1 MNIPDYQQLML
12 PILQRLADQ
21 GGELAIDA
29 LSDMVASAMAMSDV
43 QRNRRLPSGQETV
56 FGGRMR
62 WALSYLESTG
72 AVTAAANGMIRL
84 SDAGSEQLAD
94 QLPGVE
100 ALPAAT
106 GRLAPPQSGHS
117 GQSGQSGEDHGD
129 EAEGRMQEFFQ
140 ICYKRL
146 KEQLLQRI
154 HGQSPAFFEN
164 LVIDLLLAM
173 GYGGRRPD
181 LARSLGRSGDGGV
194 DGVVRRDSL
203 GLDVVYVQ
211 AKRYRPGTAVAISA
225 VRDFAGALDAHKADK
240 GVMVTTSHFPAS
252 AVKFAQASRRRIA
265 FIDGDRLTNL
275 LIRHNI
281 AVRPHMTF
289 EMKHLDED
297 YFDGMRDNV
306 EARHA

>member
-1 MNIPDYQQLML
+1 ML

-29 LSDMVASAMAMSDV
+29 LTDMVAAAMAMGDV
-43 QRNRRLPSGQETV
+43 ERNERLPSGQETV
-56 FGGRMR
+56 FVGRMR
-62 WALSYLESTG
+62 WTLSYLESSG
-72 AVTAAANGMIRL
+72 AVTAAPDGMIRL
-84 SDAGSEQLAD
+84 SDTGSEQVAEHLTD
-94 QLPGVE
+94 MGVAPE
-100 ALPAAT
+100 NSGSVATPRSLWVAA
-106 GRLAPPQSGHS
+106 SGDDN
-117 GQSGQSGEDHGD
+117 G
-129 EAEGRMQEFFQ
+129 AEGRMQECFQ
-140 ICYKRL
+140 TCYERL
-146 KEQLLQRI
+146 KAQLLQRI
-154 HGQSPAFFEN
+154 HGQTPAFFEE

-181 LARSLGRSGDGGV
+181 LAKCLGRSGDGGI

-203 GLDVVYVQ
+203 GLDVAYVQ
-211 AKRYRPGTAVAISA
+211 AKRYRPGTAVSISA

-240 GVMVTTSHFPAS
+240 GVMVTTSHFPDS

-265 FIDGDRLTNL
+265 FIDGDRLTSL

-297 YFDGMRDNV
+297 YFEGPRDNLV
-306 EARHA
+306 AQPA